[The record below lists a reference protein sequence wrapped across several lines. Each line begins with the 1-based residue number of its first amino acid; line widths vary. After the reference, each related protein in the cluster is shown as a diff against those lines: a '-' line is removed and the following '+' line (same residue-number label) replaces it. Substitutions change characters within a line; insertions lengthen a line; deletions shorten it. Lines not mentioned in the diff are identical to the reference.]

1 MGNSGGAKAAGL
13 LILGSVIMVIGPL
26 LTFITLKGPGGEES
40 VTGYDLEEGSPYIL
54 AAVVCG
60 LMGILLFVVKGA
72 TGRKVLG
79 GIALLGALFGGYA
92 GFVDLTGDVEG
103 LPASVDSSS
112 GLGTWVVLLGAV
124 LALIGAIIALTSP
137 ADTSTGPLAP
147 TGPPPA
153 APPPAG
159 PPPA

>member
-1 MGNSGGAKAAGL
+1 MGNSGGVKAAGL
-13 LILGSVIMVIGPL
+13 LILGSVIMVIGPV
-26 LTFITLKGPGGEES
+26 LTFITLKGPGGERS

-60 LMGILLFVVKGA
+60 LMGLLMFAVKGA

-79 GIALLGALFGGYA
+79 VIALLGALFGGYA
-92 GFVDLTGDVEG
+92 GFVDLTGEPEG
-103 LPASVDSSS
+103 LPAGVTSSS
-112 GLGTWVVLLGAV
+112 GMGTWVVLLGAI

-147 TGPPPA
+147 SAPPPA

>member
-13 LILGSVIMVIGPL
+13 LILSAVLLVVGPA
-26 LTFITLKGPGGEES
+26 LTFASSEGES
-40 VTGYDLEEGSPYIL
+40 VTGYDADQGGTYIL
-54 AAVVCG
+54 AAVVIG
-60 LMGILLFVVKGA
+60 LMGILLFAVKGA

-79 GIALLGALFGGYA
+79 ALALLGGLFAGFA
-92 GFVDLTGDVEG
+92 GFVDMTDLPEG
-103 LPASVDSSS
+103 ISS